1 MCITSNNRNTVP
13 RAFIVSDIESRKEK
27 EVQGEG
33 KGREGREGKE
43 GKGEGIARSGQCLK
57 RTKRVYHYSNDAR
70 GRANV
75 DSAKEGGA

>member
-33 KGREGREGKE
+33 KGREGGEKGKR
-43 GKGEGIARSGQCLK
+43 GKGLQEA
-57 RTKRVYHYSNDAR
+57 
-70 GRANV
+70 
-75 DSAKEGGA
+75 DSV